1 MNNFINMQNSH
12 IHHDHDMAMSDLS
25 IAKEMEK
32 DMKKRFL
39 VSFFLSIFVFLYSPV
54 WESILDINLPT
65 PISTNL
71 ILFILT
77 TPIVFWT
84 GSIFN
89 TWAYYSLKS
98 KKLNMSVLVATG
110 VLSSYVFSVILTL
123 LWSHE
128 SYYEASALLVTFV
141 LFGHWMEMKSR
152 RWTTESLR
160 KLFDLIPKQANVIRH
175 GKEIQISS
183 SEIVKWDT
191 IIARPGDKIAVDG
204 EIMLWETIIDESL
217 VT

>member
-1 MNNFINMQNSH
+1 MQNSH

-98 KKLNMSVLVATG
+98 KKLRVFPSWLKKY
-110 VLSSYVFSVILTL
+110 LSILA
-123 LWSHE
+123 LW
-128 SYYEASALLVTFV
+128 
-141 LFGHWMEMKSR
+141 K
-152 RWTTESLR
+152 
-160 KLFDLIPKQANVIRH
+160 
-175 GKEIQISS
+175 
-183 SEIVKWDT
+183 
-191 IIARPGDKIAVDG
+191 
-204 EIMLWETIIDESL
+204 
-217 VT
+217 